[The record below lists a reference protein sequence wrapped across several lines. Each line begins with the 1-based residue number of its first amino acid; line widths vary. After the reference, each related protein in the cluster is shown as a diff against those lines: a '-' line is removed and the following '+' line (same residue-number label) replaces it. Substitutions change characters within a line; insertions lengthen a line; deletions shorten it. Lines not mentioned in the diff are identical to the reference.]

1 MYSLD
6 KFDSTVKNSLSF
18 LDNEYVSTGLFV
30 FLILYASVAAPKL
43 PRYVAKLFD
52 NTFFKLVI
60 LFLIAYVSRKNPTVA
75 LVAALGLM
83 ISIMTLNK
91 YELGE
96 MMSVVN
102 KNGENYASEDNMSY
116 QQEAINDYKNDIVK
130 NEYNNAVRQ
139 QEQLQEQEQEQE
151 HELVHEQ
158 DYEPARVPVYEP
170 ELEPE
175 LEPVYEPEQEQT
187 MDDKIIK
194 VIEQV
199 KEVEEQT
206 GKPINETEL
215 RGLCATVSDEH
226 SFSMGSL
233 MDLNEAKKP
242 ARGKVP
248 EAYVQADNTYA
259 SV

>member
-1 MYSLD
+1 
-6 KFDSTVKNSLSF
+6 
-18 LDNEYVSTGLFV
+18 V
-30 FLILYASVAAPKL
+30 FLVLYASIAAPKL

-52 NTFFKLVI
+52 NTLFKLVI

-102 KNGENYASEDNMSY
+102 KNGEKYTSEDDISY
-116 QQEAINDYKNDIVK
+116 QQEAISDYKNGIVK
-130 NEYNNAVRQ
+130 NEYNNS
-139 QEQLQEQEQEQE
+139 EQEQEQEQE
-151 HELVHEQ
+151 IL
-158 DYEPARVPVYEP
+158 PVYEP
-170 ELEPE
+170 ELEPVH
-175 LEPVYEPEQEQT
+175 EPVHEPEQEQT

-194 VIEQV
+194 VIDQV

-233 MDLNEAKKP
+233 MELNEAKKP
-242 ARGKVP
+242 TRGKVP
-248 EAYVQADNTYA
+248 EAYVGSDNAYA

>member
-215 RGLCATVSDEH
+215 RSLCATVSDEH
-226 SFSMGSL
+226 TFSMGSL
-233 MDLNEAKKP
+233 MDLN
-242 ARGKVP
+242 
-248 EAYVQADNTYA
+248 
-259 SV
+259 

>member
-170 ELEPE
+170 EH
-175 LEPVYEPEQEQT
+175 EPVESEYEPVQEQT

-215 RGLCATVSDEH
+215 RSLCATVSDEH
-226 SFSMGSL
+226 TFSMGSL